1 MHFVILFFIYLFLR
15 QSPSPLHTQ
24 TPTSQLPLQGIEH
37 LNFTKILAPPTCQMV
52 FSKKIFLDM
61 LLTIDY
67 DMM

>member
-1 MHFVILFFIYLFLR
+1 M
-15 QSPSPLHTQ
+15 Q

-37 LNFTKILAPPTCQMV
+37 LNFAKNLAPPTCQMV

-61 LLTIDY
+61 LLAIDY